1 MSSRDPAMS
10 EGLRRVLARL
20 DPRVHE
26 VANLTRLSAG
36 ATNETWSLDAV
47 RDAGVEGEDSAVDS
61 EPLILRRSAVG
72 RGPGVL
78 SLQSEAHVLSAV
90 HGCNVP
96 VPQVRY
102 VLAPDDGL
110 GEGFLMQ
117 RIAGATLPSKILRDP
132 GLASVRP
139 KLAHQLG
146 GIAAAIHAV
155 ELTRLPELP
164 LLDAERQLQHLHSQ
178 YQGQDNARPV
188 FDLAFRWLREHMPPA
203 VTAMLVHGDFRHGNL
218 IVGARGVLAVLDW
231 ELAHVGDPTEDLAW
245 MCIPPWRFGELDH
258 PVGGFG
264 MREELL
270 AAYESAS
277 GRSIDAA
284 RLEWWDVLGSLRW
297 GIMCA
302 DMPKWLRSGRD
313 RSIERATIAR
323 RASESELDLL
333 RILSPR
339 LPSPPRP
346 KSRL

>member
-10 EGLRRVLARL
+10 EGLRRVLAQL
-20 DPRVHE
+20 DPRVQE

-47 RDAGVEGEDSAVDS
+47 RTAGVEVEDFAIDS

-78 SLQSEAHVLSAV
+78 SLQAEAQVLSAV

-96 VPQVRY
+96 VPEVRR

-117 RIAGATLPSKILRDP
+117 RIAGATLPGKILRDP
-132 GLASVRP
+132 ALAAVRPRLAS
-139 KLAHQLG
+139 QLG
-146 GIAAAIHAV
+146 SIAAAIHAV
-155 ELTRLPELP
+155 DLSRLPELP

-178 YQGQDNARPV
+178 YQGQQTARPV
-188 FDLAFRWLREHMPPA
+188 FELAFRWLRAHLPPT
-203 VTAMLVHGDFRHGNL
+203 VTPTLVHGDYRHGNL
-218 IVGARGVLAVLDW
+218 IIGAQGVHAVLDW
-231 ELAHVGDPTEDLAW
+231 ELAHIGDPAEDLTW

-264 MREELL
+264 QREDLL

-284 RLEWWDVLGSLRW
+284 RLKWWDVLGSLRW

-313 RSIERATIAR
+313 KSVERATIAR

-333 RILSPR
+333 RILAPR
-339 LPSPPRP
+339 SHRPPRP
-346 KSRL
+346 ESRL